1 MNIGWVSA
9 SPMAGTGYGTQTYEV
24 CSRLIERHNVVC
36 IGQTSDV
43 IVWGAR
49 QEMDTP
55 SGKKLKVLALSDQV
69 SAPDLINMFYTPE
82 FKLDLIIGF
91 MDAFGIQYLNDV
103 KTPVFGWIPIDG
115 PFTPMW
121 KHYCKNW
128 HKIFTYSRFGYNEL
142 LKWFPPAKV
151 GYIPHGVSNIFKD
164 HGQDKAREEF
174 ELFTPQADRLGQAQR
189 EYRLPKDSF
198 LVVNVGANMGP
209 RKNLPL
215 LMKTFKK
222 FVDNGHKDAHLYIH
236 TNAYMVFP
244 RGYDLIQWR
253 LMLKAEK
260 NIHFPMYNPIVS
272 PASNEE
278 LAKIYSAADVYV
290 QNSDAEGFGLPLV
303 EAMATGTPIIAPMNS
318 AQTELINGHG
328 WGVESVPADMYEQV
342 PVYVPMLPEYPVPN
356 QLSLLEKL
364 EEAYNSPEK
373 RREYGAAALRYVEEN
388 HSWKVCMSAWFR
400 ALEEVESEI
409 KVLDGLS
416 ESFRSTSNK

>member
-103 KTPVFGWIPIDG
+103 KIPVLGWIPIDG

-121 KHYCKNW
+121 KHYLKNY
-128 HKIFTYSRFGYNEL
+128 HKVFAYSRFGYKEL

-151 GYIPHGVSNIFKD
+151 GYIPHGISEVFKPMGRD
-164 HGQDKAREEF
+164 EVREEF
-174 ELFTPQADRLGQAQR
+174 EEKYGIPRDA
-189 EYRLPKDSF
+189 F

-209 RKNLPL
+209 RKELPL
-215 LMKTFKK
+215 LMRTFKK
-222 FVDNGHKDAHLYIH
+222 FVDRGHKDAHLYIH
-236 TNAYMVFP
+236 TNAFMIFP
-244 RGYDLIQWR
+244 RGYDLLQWR

-272 PASNEE
+272 PASNED

-290 QNSDAEGFGLPLV
+290 QNSVAEGFGLPLV
-303 EAMATGTPIIAPMNS
+303 ESMACGTPIIAPMNS
-318 AQTELINGHG
+318 AQTELIEGHG
-328 WGVESVPADMYEQV
+328 WGVENVPDDMYAQI
-342 PVYVPMLPEYPVPN
+342 PTYVPMLPCYPVPN

-373 RREYGAAALRYVEEN
+373 RRQYGAAALKYVEEN
-388 HSWKVCMSAWFR
+388 HSWGVCMSAWFR
-400 ALEEVESEI
+400 ALEEVEAEI
-409 KVLDGLS
+409 KVLDGLAEAFKPS
-416 ESFRSTSNK
+416 PRNI

>member
-1 MNIGWVSA
+1 M
-9 SPMAGTGYGTQTYEV
+9 
-24 CSRLIERHNVVC
+24 ERHEVVC

-43 IVWGAR
+43 IVWGGR
-49 QEMDTP
+49 QEVDTP
-55 SGKKLKVLALSDQV
+55 SGKKLKIIALSDQV
-69 SAPDLINMFYTPE
+69 SAPELINNYYAPE

-121 KHYCKNW
+121 KHYLKNY
-128 HKIFTYSRFGYNEL
+128 HKIFAYSRFGYNEL

-151 GYIPHGVSNIFKD
+151 GYIPHGISEAFKHMD
-164 HGQDKAREEF
+164 RDKAREEF
-174 ELFTPQADRLGQAQR
+174 ELFTPQADSPGQVQR
-189 EYRLPKDSF
+189 EDRIPKDSF
-198 LVVNVGANMGP
+198 LAVNVGANMGP

-215 LMKTFKK
+215 LMRTFKK
-222 FVDNGHKDAHLYIH
+222 FVDRGHKDAHLYMH
-236 TNAYMVFP
+236 TNAFMIFP

-278 LAKIYSAADVYV
+278 LAKIHSAADVYV

-303 EAMATGTPIIAPMNS
+303 EAMACGTPIISPMNS
-318 AQTELINGHG
+318 AQTELIEGHG
-328 WGVESVPADMYEQV
+328 WGVENVPDDMYAQI
-342 PVYVPMLPEYPVPN
+342 PVYVPMLPTYPVPN

-373 RREYGAAALRYVEEN
+373 RRQYGAAALSYVEEN

-409 KVLDGLS
+409 KVLDGLA
-416 ESFRSTSNK
+416 EAFRAPSPQRLE